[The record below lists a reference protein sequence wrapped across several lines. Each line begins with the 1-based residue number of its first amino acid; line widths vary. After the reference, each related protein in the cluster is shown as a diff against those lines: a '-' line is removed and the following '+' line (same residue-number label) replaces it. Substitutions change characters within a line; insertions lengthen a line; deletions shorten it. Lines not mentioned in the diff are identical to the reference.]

1 MAAGADIFRVMKN
14 TLMILGF
21 WMLASCASYNDAIE
35 GRWDLVRIKNEYG
48 EQICEIGKDE
58 HCDVI
63 ELTFERK
70 GEDLVVT
77 GCDENGAEIKTSY
90 SIKDDGRLVSKSIEQ
105 PNMYILDIK
114 TNEIVLI
121 DLLYDPVRKR
131 NMERLLVFEKHEDQK

>member
-1 MAAGADIFRVMKN
+1 MKN
-14 TLMILGF
+14 IIMIIGF

-58 HCDVI
+58 HCDVT

-77 GCDENGAEIKTSY
+77 GCDEQGNEFKHTYAIKE
-90 SIKDDGRLVSKSIEQ
+90 DGRLVSKSIDK

-131 NMERLLVFEKHEDQK
+131 NMERLLVFEKHEKKS